1 MAQLPPTMRLTGLG
15 FYIAACIGG
24 GVFGGVQLDK
34 ALETG
39 PLFALLGL
47 FAGLALGLGGGMLLL
62 LEILKETRMR
72 GDR

>member
-1 MAQLPPTMRLTGLG
+1 MTRLPPTARLTGIG

-34 ALETG
+34 WLGTE

-47 FAGLALGLGGGMLLL
+47 LAGLVLGLWGGLLLL
-62 LEILKETRMR
+62 LEILKEMR